1 METGFKG
8 VYSIL
13 LTPMKEGGE
22 LDLKGL
28 EALIEHNIRSSI
40 HGLVILGSNGEF
52 PYLSL
57 EEKKEVI
64 RIASAAVRKRV
75 PLICGASSAFT
86 REAIAIG
93 EFAAESGCDALLS
106 VLECYYPLE
115 FKEVIIHYQTLC
127 SAVKI
132 PVFYYN
138 IPELTG
144 LYLSSTEFKEVLCI
158 PGIIGAKN
166 SQVNFPFFK
175 NILAETRGMGKA
187 IFTGA
192 EFNLH
197 QVMKLGAMGAMG
209 PLCNIW
215 PEKVL
220 DLYNAAIAGK
230 DAEAAL
236 AERNLFCLMPLMGG
250 PIMSERVAQFSFNL
264 VSRPAF
270 KSFYRAK
277 PTMAML
283 KEAIRLVGVP
293 ITAFVRPPLPQLT
306 KDDQAVVE
314 KTLARMNQIKS
325 DA

>member
-1 METGFKG
+1 METGFTG
-8 VYSIL
+8 IYSIL

-22 LDLKGL
+22 VDLDGL
-28 EALIEHNIRSSI
+28 AALIEHNIKSGI

-57 EEKKEVI
+57 DEKKEVI
-64 RIASAAVRKRV
+64 KAASAAVAKRV
-75 PLICGASSAFT
+75 PLICGASSAST
-86 REAIAIG
+86 KGAIALAG
-93 EFAAESGCDALLS
+93 FAEQNGVDGLLV
-106 VLECYYPLE
+106 VLPCYYPLE
-115 FKEVIIHYQTLC
+115 FKEVLGHYQALC

-144 LYLSSTEFKEVLCI
+144 LYLSPKEFKEIMSI

-166 SQVNFPFFK
+166 SQVNFSFFK
-175 NILAETRGMGKA
+175 KILAQTRGMEKA

-197 QVMKLGAMGAMG
+197 QMIKLGAVGAMG

-220 DLYNAAIAGK
+220 EVYNAAIAGK
-230 DAEAAL
+230 DTDAAQ
-236 AERNLFCLMPLMGG
+236 AQRELFCLMPLMGG
-250 PIMSERVAQFSFNL
+250 PILPEWVAQFSFNL

-283 KEAIRLVGVP
+283 KEAIRLTGVP
-293 ITAFVRPPLPQLT
+293 ITAAVRPPLPPLT

-314 KTLARMNQIKS
+314 KTLARMNKLKS
-325 DA
+325 CF